1 MGNSRRDF
9 LTLMLYGLGTALS
22 PGLLLSGPVFAKG
35 KVGDVVNMT
44 VTAGDKRL
52 AKLDPVA
59 WSAGAASAADV
70 ITVDAAKS
78 FQSILGF
85 GGAFTDASC
94 YTFNKMEAGKRKTIL
109 DQMFG
114 NADNGL
120 GLNVCRTCIGASDYS
135 RNVYSFDEGEADP
148 DLKRFSIA
156 HDLEYILPVLRQARA
171 VNPDL
176 FLFSTPWSPPGWMKS
191 NNSMLG
197 GNMRRHYMSSYAEYF
212 VKFLQGYEKEGVP
225 IQAITVQNEV
235 DTDQDGNM
243 PACSWPQEYE
253 ADFVRHNLG
262 PAFAKNNIK
271 TKIWIIDHNYNLWGR
286 AIAELETQDVLK
298 YVSGVAWHGYV
309 GDVAKMTQ
317 VHNAFPDVDQFWTEG
332 GPDYTDPHYGDNWC
346 TWGKSFSGILRNW
359 CRSLTVWN
367 LSLDEKGKPNI
378 GPFPCGGLVTVNSAS
393 DAISYSGQYYALGHF
408 SKFVKRGARRID
420 SQAVIEGVDHV
431 AFENPDGGKVLVVT
445 NGGGERK
452 LSVKCGDKVLELN
465 LAKDSMAT
473 LTWG

>member
-9 LTLMLYGLGTALS
+9 LALMFYGLGTALS
-22 PGLLLSGPVFAKG
+22 PGLLLSGSVLAKD
-35 KVGDVVNMT
+35 KVSDVVNVT
-44 VTAGDKRL
+44 VTGGAKRL
-52 AKLDPVA
+52 AKESPLA
-59 WSAGAASAADV
+59 WSGLSAVKDV
-70 ITVDAAKS
+70 ITLDPAKS

-85 GGAFTDASC
+85 GGAFTDSSC

-109 DQMFG
+109 EQMFG

-156 HDLEYILPVLRQARA
+156 HDVEYILPVLRQARA

-253 ADFVRHNLG
+253 ADFVRNNLG

-286 AIAELETQDVLK
+286 AIGELETENVLK
-298 YVSGVAWHGYV
+298 YASGVAWHGYV
-309 GDVAKMTQ
+309 GDVSKMTQ
-317 VHNAFPDVDQFWTEG
+317 VHNAFPDVDQYWTEG
-332 GPDYTDPHYGDNWC
+332 GPDYTDPHYADNWC

-359 CRSLTVWN
+359 SRSLTVWN

-378 GPFPCGGLVTVNSAS
+378 GPFPCGGLVTVNSS
-393 DAISYSGQYYALGHF
+393 TDAVSYSGQYYALGHF
-408 SKFVKRGARRID
+408 SKFVKRGAKRID

-431 AFENPDGGKVLVVT
+431 AFENPDGGKVLIVT

-452 LSVKCGDKVLELN
+452 LAVKCGEKVLELN
-465 LAKDSMAT
+465 LAPDSMAT

>member
-9 LTLMLYGLGTALS
+9 LALMFSGLGTALS
-22 PGLLLSGPVFAKG
+22 PGLLLPGSVLAKD
-35 KVGDVVNMT
+35 KVSDSVNVT
-44 VTAGDKRL
+44 VTGGAKRL
-52 AKLDPVA
+52 VKESPLA
-59 WSAGAASAADV
+59 WSGLSSVKDV
-70 ITVDAAKS
+70 ITVDPAKS

-85 GGAFTDASC
+85 GGAFTDSSC

-109 DQMFG
+109 EQMFG

-156 HDLEYILPVLRQARA
+156 HDVEYILPVLRQARA
-171 VNPDL
+171 INPDL

-191 NNSMLG
+191 NKSMLG
-197 GNMRRHYMSSYAEYF
+197 GNMQRHYMSSYAEYF

-253 ADFVRHNLG
+253 ADFVRNNLG

-271 TKIWIIDHNYNLWGR
+271 TKIWLIDHNYNLWGR
-286 AIAELETQDVLK
+286 AIGELETENVLK
-298 YVSGVAWHGYV
+298 YASGIAWHGYV
-309 GDVAKMTQ
+309 GDVSKMTQ
-317 VHNAFPDVDQFWTEG
+317 VHKAFPDVDQYWTEG
-332 GPDYTDPHYGDNWC
+332 GPDYTDPHYADNWC

-359 CRSLTVWN
+359 SRSLTVWN

-378 GPFPCGGLVTVNSAS
+378 GPFPCGGLVTVNSS
-393 DAISYSGQYYALGHF
+393 TDAVSYSGQYYALGHF
-408 SKFVKRGARRID
+408 SKFVKRGAKRID
-420 SQAVIEGVDHV
+420 SQAVIDGVDHV
-431 AFENPDGGKVLVVT
+431 AFENPDGGKVLIVT

-452 LSVKCGDKVLELN
+452 LAVKCGEKVLELN
-465 LAKDSMAT
+465 LVPDSMTT